1 MVVDMEGSL
10 SRGSEVGDLGE
21 EVRGERLSIVGGEEV
36 RRSGVR
42 ILGCSEGLK
51 GAETGSW

>member
-10 SRGSEVGDLGE
+10 SSGSEVGDLGE

-42 ILGCSEGLK
+42 ILGCSEGL
-51 GAETGSW
+51 